1 MKFIKTASAF
11 ALLTL
16 ALHAF
21 PQFAKAA
28 EQAVTVD
35 GDKVRFVEP
44 GKKYV
49 ELIHGNVGVRWYAGF
64 SDEHSFVKGAS
75 SPQFAIAMGLS
86 AGHYTVKISEWEWPA
101 LPEAPVRTE
110 LPLK

>member
-28 EQAVTVD
+28 EQAVTVE

-44 GKKYV
+44 GRKNV
-49 ELIHGNVGVRWYAGF
+49 ELTHGNVGVRWYAGF
-64 SDEHSFVKGAS
+64 SDEHSFVKGAKA
-75 SPQFAIAMGLS
+75 PQFAIAMGLPV
-86 AGHYTVKISEWEWPA
+86 GHHTVKISEWEWPA